1 MGSLAAGRRQLNGWM
16 SGHEQHE
23 GWAAATLWLDGWA
36 SAARR
41 LGGGS
46 AAGYGWRRMFWVTI
60 RSLRGVIGE
69 V

>member
-41 LGGGS
+41 LGDYNAAAALQATAGDGCFGS
-46 AAGYGWRRMFWVTI
+46 
-60 RSLRGVIGE
+60 RSV
-69 V
+69 VCVA

>member
-1 MGSLAAGRRQLNGWM
+1 M

-41 LGGGS
+41 LDDYN
-46 AAGYGWRRMFWVTI
+46 AASGWRQRC
-60 RSLRGVIGE
+60 RLRLETDVLVRLETDVLGHDP
-69 V
+69 